1 MSRKIPCVVM
11 RGGTS
16 KGVILN
22 ADDLPRD
29 PAERDRTILAIFG
42 SPDSRQI
49 NGLGGAD
56 PLTSKVAIIS
66 RSARLDAD
74 IDYLFGQVGIDKPEV
89 SYANNCGNISSAVG
103 PYAVEAG
110 LVTPTEPFITV
121 RIFNVNTQKRIL
133 AQFRVENGKTVT
145 EGECRIDGVPG
156 TGAPIRLTFCDPAGG
171 ATGKLLPTGKAIDL
185 IDMGGEAL
193 EVSIVDCGNLYA
205 LVPAT
210 GLGLT
215 GQESPAEIE
224 QRKAVAENVDALR
237 REVADCLTELGAVS
251 AECGRALRTALKVAI
266 VAGAAQVKAADGS
279 VRQANVVSRILN
291 PGKVHKSYAVTGA
304 IAMAGAAALP
314 DSVVG
319 RLLPPAPGTGQRRV
333 CIVHPQGTIEAEI
346 EYETGGSVP
355 VIKGATVTRTARC
368 IMEGVVH
375 LPGSSVA
382 TTERSVRGA

>member
-1 MSRKIPCVVM
+1 M

-66 RSARLDAD
+66 RSTRPGAD

-103 PYAVEAG
+103 PYAVQAG
-110 LVTPTEPFITV
+110 LVTPTEPFTTV
-121 RIFNVNTQKRIL
+121 RIFNVNTGKRIL
-133 AQFRVENGKTVT
+133 AQFRVEGGTPVT
-145 EGECRIDGVPG
+145 EGDCRIDGVPG
-156 TGAPIRLTFCDPAGG
+156 SGAPIRLTFCDPAGG
-171 ATGKLLPTGKAIDL
+171 ATGEFLPSGNAIDR
-185 IDMGGEAL
+185 IDVDGETL

-205 LVPAT
+205 LTPAS

-215 GQESPAEIE
+215 GQEAPAEIE
-224 QRKAVAENVDALR
+224 QRKAVAEQVDALR
-237 REVADCLTELGAVS
+237 RELADRLTAWGAVS
-251 AECGRALRTALKVAI
+251 VERGRALRTALKVAI
-266 VAGAAQVKAADGS
+266 VAGPAQVKATDGS
-279 VRQANVVSRILN
+279 VRQADVVSRILN

-304 IAMAGAAALP
+304 IALASAGALP

-319 RLLPPAPGTGQRRV
+319 RLLLPVEEPGIRR
-333 CIVHPQGTIEAEI
+333 IRIGHPQGTIEAEI
-346 EYETGGSVP
+346 EYTSDGAVP
-355 VIKGATVTRTARC
+355 TIKGATVTRTARC

-375 LPGSSVA
+375 LPGAPVA
-382 TTERSVRGA
+382 VAERGARVA

>member
-1 MSRKIPCVVM
+1 M

-56 PLTSKVAIIS
+56 PLTSKVAIVS
-66 RSARLDAD
+66 RSSRADAD
-74 IDYLFGQVGIDKPEV
+74 IDYLFGQVGIDKAEV
-89 SYANNCGNISSAVG
+89 GYSNNCGNVSAAVG
-103 PYAVEAG
+103 PYAVDAG
-110 LVTPTEPFITV
+110 LVAPTEPFTTV

-133 AQFRVENGKTVT
+133 ATFAVADGKAVT
-145 EGECRIDGVPG
+145 EGDCRIDGVPG

-171 ATGKLLPTGKAIDL
+171 ATGKLLPTGNAVERINL
-185 IDMGGEAL
+185 SGSLVEA
-193 EVSIVDCGNLYA
+193 SIVDCGNLYA
-205 LVPAT
+205 LVAAA

-215 GQESPAEIE
+215 GRETPAEIE
-224 QRKAVAENVDALR
+224 QRKEIAEKVDALR
-237 REVADCLTELGAVS
+237 CEVADRLIALGAVS
-251 AECGRALRTALKVAI
+251 AERGRALRAALKVAI

-279 VRQANVVSRILN
+279 VRQADVVSRILN

-304 IAMAGAAALP
+304 IAMAGAAAVP
-314 DSVVG
+314 ESVVG
-319 RLLPPAPGTGQRRV
+319 RLLPPAEREGRRRLR
-333 CIVHPQGTIEAEI
+333 IGHPQGTIEAEI
-346 EYETGGSVP
+346 EYASDGAVP
-355 VIKGATVTRTARC
+355 TITGATVTRTARC

-375 LPGSSVA
+375 LPGSCVA
-382 TTERSVRGA
+382 VVERGARVA